1 MTTHSPTLFDAPIT
15 AGTARRNDR
24 QTSRDAARSV
34 LPGPDQQRCLDAF
47 RLNGGTA
54 TIDTICEHFHRLGV
68 WRDRGPLSRRLT
80 DLASAGLITDTG
92 TVVRGSRGRD
102 VTVWRLA

>member
-1 MTTHSPTLFDAPIT
+1 MSNLPYSRRREPHFVYRFFDQ
-15 AGTARRNDR
+15 AGRLLYVGCTR
-24 QTSRDAARSV
+24 
-34 LPGPDQQRCLDAF
+34 QQRCLDAF